1 MTDFLNNLWVA
12 VSTPNPELIKIL
24 SIPLLIFLEIPLTLY
39 MLKSIFNITTNKR
52 QNLLYIVIT
61 SLVTILSGFFI
72 PSPFNVIINYLAS
85 FIIIYCIFKTNA
97 VKTLLG
103 GLLPSFI
110 FTIAQNL
117 FFNPYIT
124 LLGIT
129 YDQAISIIIYKIPF
143 ALFMY
148 LFIFICIYII
158 KNNHLSLRIID
169 ELDKKTKSLIIANLV
184 FGLIYIVIEIFIT
197 MKYLNILP
205 LTFTFA
211 NFAMLLLYFIITLYS
226 ISKIIKLKTATTQL
240 ESAEEYNKT
249 LHILHDNVRGFKHDF
264 DNIVTTIGGYINTDD
279 MEGLKKYYVQLE
291 QDCEKVNNLYILSAE
306 NSVVQVLNT
315 QTDKIT

>member
-110 FTIAQNL
+110 FTIVQNL
-117 FFNPYIT
+117 VFNPYIT
-124 LLGIT
+124 LLNIT
-129 YDQAISIIIYKIPF
+129 FEETMSIVIYKIHLTLIIY
-143 ALFMY
+143 AI
-148 LFIFICIYII
+148 IFIVSYII
-158 KNNHLSLRIID
+158 KHKKIYLSLLD
-169 ELDKKTKSLIIANLV
+169 DLDKKSKSLIIANLV

-226 ISKIIKLKTATTQL
+226 ISKVIKLKTATTQL

-291 QDCEKVNNLYILSAE
+291 QDCERV
-306 NSVVQVLNT
+306 
-315 QTDKIT
+315 

>member
-103 GLLPSFI
+103 GLLPKFYIYYSSKFI
-110 FTIAQNL
+110 F
-117 FFNPYIT
+117 
-124 LLGIT
+124 
-129 YDQAISIIIYKIPF
+129 
-143 ALFMY
+143 
-148 LFIFICIYII
+148 
-158 KNNHLSLRIID
+158 
-169 ELDKKTKSLIIANLV
+169 
-184 FGLIYIVIEIFIT
+184 
-197 MKYLNILP
+197 
-205 LTFTFA
+205 
-211 NFAMLLLYFIITLYS
+211 
-226 ISKIIKLKTATTQL
+226 
-240 ESAEEYNKT
+240 
-249 LHILHDNVRGFKHDF
+249 
-264 DNIVTTIGGYINTDD
+264 
-279 MEGLKKYYVQLE
+279 
-291 QDCEKVNNLYILSAE
+291 
-306 NSVVQVLNT
+306 
-315 QTDKIT
+315 